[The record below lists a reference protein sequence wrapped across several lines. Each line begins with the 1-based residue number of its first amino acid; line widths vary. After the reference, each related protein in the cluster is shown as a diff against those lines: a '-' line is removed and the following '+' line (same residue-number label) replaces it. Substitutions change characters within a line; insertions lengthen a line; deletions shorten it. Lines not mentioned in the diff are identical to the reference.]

1 MSWLILLIAG
11 FLEVIWAIGL
21 KYTDG
26 FTKFW
31 PSVATITAMIS
42 SFVLLGIA
50 MKTLPMGV
58 AYSVWVGIGAVGAV
72 LMGVLLFSESVS
84 LLKFISVSLIV
95 LGIIG
100 LKISSTP

>member
-31 PSVATITAMIS
+31 PSVATIAAMIS

-84 LLKFISVSLIV
+84 LLKIISVSLIV